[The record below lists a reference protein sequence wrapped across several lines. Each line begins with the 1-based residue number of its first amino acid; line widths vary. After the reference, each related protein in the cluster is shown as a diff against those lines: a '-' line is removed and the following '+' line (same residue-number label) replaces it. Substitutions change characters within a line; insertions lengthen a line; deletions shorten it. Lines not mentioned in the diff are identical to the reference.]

1 MMKPARDFDNILDEC
16 LERVLNKGKTIEQC
30 LAGYSEYAVELEPM
44 LRTALVAREASAIK
58 PRPEFRE
65 RASYQFQAALRE
77 MEAKTGG
84 GFFRWPRWATAA
96 IVVVF
101 LLLAGSGVVA
111 AAGNSLP
118 DEPLYQVKLATE
130 SVRLMLTPSA
140 LGKAEL
146 YVELTDRRVDE
157 IIKLAEKGRVEPMA
171 EAAERLDEYLI
182 AMADLAVPGGGK
194 LLESDIATFG
204 AQTPGMP
211 AENSAPAPTPAPTP
225 APAPVPLEEAPRAL
239 QKAPEPTESAEPAG
253 SGGRGEEGVSPD
265 EQAELRALLIQR
277 AVENPEALRAALET
291 VPESVRPALLQ
302 AIEDVGDAYERA
314 LSLLD

>member
-77 MEAKTGG
+77 MEAKKGG

-211 AENSAPAPTPAPTP
+211 AENSAPAP
-225 APAPVPLEEAPRAL
+225 LEEAPRAL